1 MDPLEAVA
9 IVPAGGK
16 GERLGLGAKAFL
28 ELGGRT
34 LLEIVTQ
41 KLQPRVSRIV
51 VGVPAEDVHRARGL
65 LPASVE
71 IISGGNTRQATVER
85 LFRFTNEP
93 LVLIH
98 DVNRPFASGAL
109 ITRVLKTAAEQGAAA
124 SMVYPPIP
132 VARTADGRVEH
143 SLARNEVMLPQC
155 PQAFQRAVLERAIQ
169 NGRRQGRERQTTWQ
183 LVEMNGE
190 RIAVVE
196 GEETNIKITTAMDW
210 DVARL
215 VVWPRIMNGDRI

>member
-85 LFRFTNEP
+85 LVQASKEA

-98 DVNRPFASGAL
+98 DVTRPFASGAL
-109 ITRVLKTAAEQGAAA
+109 IGRVLEAAAQHGAAV
-124 SMVYPPIP
+124 SMVHSQIP
-132 VARTADGRVEH
+132 VGRTTQGCVAQ
-143 SLARNEVMLPQC
+143 SLDRNEVMLPQS